1 MKKLITAIAI
11 ILAAAA
17 LFAACKTAPTP
28 GDVGNLKPDPATELD
43 LSDMNGIYYRDY
55 GDDETEDDDAV
66 FDGDETEEADDYFE
80 DDDLEDFLE
89 DETE

>member
-1 MKKLITAIAI
+1 
-11 ILAAAA
+11 
-17 LFAACKTAPTP
+17 
-28 GDVGNLKPDPATELD
+28 
-43 LSDMNGIYYRDY
+43 MNGIYYRDY
-55 GDDETEDDDAV
+55 GDDETEDDDVV